1 MAAKGVQSRLAD
13 SGSVSKTRSVDLQS
27 VFDTYDT
34 ERTGKIDQTQAVK
47 AMRALGHVITKKHAD
62 DLELTLLL
70 DFDGECDFPQFSK
83 LVSELKDTN
92 VTKRDLGAAI
102 RAIDDDHDGKIDK
115 SELRRLMT
123 NVGDTLDE
131 EEIEEF
137 FKHAPHVNA
146 NTIAINSFVKKMAG
160 RTTRRLS
167 LFADPRREQ
176 EA

>member
-1 MAAKGVQSRLAD
+1 MAQTRNDG
-13 SGSVSKTRSVDLQS
+13 GSVVMTRPIDMQTI
-27 VFDTYDT
+27 FDTYDT

-47 AMRALGHVITKKHAD
+47 AMRAMGHCLSKKQSD

-70 DFDGECDFPQFSK
+70 DYDGECDFPQFIK
-83 LVSELKDTN
+83 LVSDLSGTS

-115 SELRRLMT
+115 GELRRLMEH
-123 NVGDTLDE
+123 VGEPFDE
-131 EEIEEF
+131 EELEEF

-160 RTTRRLS
+160 KTTRRLS
-167 LFADPRREQ
+167 LFADPQNEQ

>member
-1 MAAKGVQSRLAD
+1 MAGKANVPEA
-13 SGSVSKTRSVDLQS
+13 GSVTKTRSIDIQTI
-27 VFDTYDT
+27 FDTYDVD
-34 ERTGKIDQTQAVK
+34 RKGKLDQTQAVK
-47 AMRALGHVITKKHAD
+47 AMRAMGHVLAKKQAD

-70 DFDGECDFPQFSK
+70 DYDDGECTFPQFAK
-83 LVSELKDTN
+83 LVNDLEGTS
-92 VTKRDLGAAI
+92 VTKRQLGAAV

-115 SELRRLMT
+115 GELMRLMT
-123 NVGDTLDE
+123 RVGEPLDE
-131 EEIEEF
+131 EEMEEF

>member
-1 MAAKGVQSRLAD
+1 MAAKGVRLAD
-13 SGSVSKTRSVDLQS
+13 SGSVTKSRSVDMQS
-27 VFDTYDT
+27 VFNTYDT

-47 AMRALGHVITKKHAD
+47 AMRAMGHVLGKKQAD

-70 DFDGECDFPQFSK
+70 DYDSECDFAQFSK
-83 LVSELKDTN
+83 LVNELEGTN
-92 VTKRDLGAAI
+92 VTKRDLGAAV
-102 RAIDDDHDGKIDK
+102 RAIDDDHDGRIDK
-115 SELRRLMT
+115 GELTRLMAH
-123 NVGDTLDE
+123 VGEPLDE
-131 EEIEEF
+131 EELEEF

-146 NTIAINSFVKKMAG
+146 STIAINSFVKKMAG